1 VEFAGYFDHAPADV
15 AAILR
20 RNGLKA
26 PSAHFGIE
34 VTGDGFEKV
43 LADARTMGHDY
54 IVVASLPGDMRG
66 SADDYRRVAERF
78 NRAGERAKGVGLR
91 FAYHNHDFEFT
102 PIDGG
107 NGFDVLLKETD
118 PALVS
123 YEMDLYWITKAGKD
137 PLAYFAGHPGRFP
150 MLHVKDSGGAPEH
163 RMLDVG
169 DGAIDFNAIFA
180 QRARAGTRHFFVEH
194 DAPKPAGLDSIRRSF
209 LHLSKIEPFIDL

>member
-1 VEFAGYFDHAPADV
+1 
-15 AAILR
+15 
-20 RNGLKA
+20 
-26 PSAHFGIE
+26 
-34 VTGDGFEKV
+34 
-43 LADARTMGHDY
+43 
-54 IVVASLPGDMRG
+54 
-66 SADDYRRVAERF
+66 
-78 NRAGERAKGVGLR
+78 
-91 FAYHNHDFEFT
+91 
-102 PIDGG
+102 
-107 NGFDVLLKETD
+107 
-118 PALVS
+118 
-123 YEMDLYWITKAGKD
+123 MDLYWITKAGKD